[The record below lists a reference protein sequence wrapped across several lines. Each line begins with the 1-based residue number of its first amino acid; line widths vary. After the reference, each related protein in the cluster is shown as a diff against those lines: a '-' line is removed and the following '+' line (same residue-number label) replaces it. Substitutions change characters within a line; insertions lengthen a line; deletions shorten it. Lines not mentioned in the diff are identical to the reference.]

1 MLTRRY
7 LGGKKS
13 RQVDFGHHLVSSVF
27 TFTFLVR
34 LHLELIQIK
43 ELPHWH
49 LSGTKGEGLSDIL
62 KVRKP

>member
-13 RQVDFGHHLVSSVF
+13 RQIDFGHHLVSSVF
-27 TFTFLVR
+27 TFTLLVR

-43 ELPHWH
+43 VLADWH
-49 LSGTKGEGLSDIL
+49 LSATRG
-62 KVRKP
+62 